1 MPSRPAWWGAFHLP
15 AVWVL
20 IFTLINYGLT
30 YIGVSPYWQF
40 IIKGGIII
48 LAVALDSMKYAK
60 KK

>member
-1 MPSRPAWWGAFHLP
+1 VGTVAG
-15 AVWVL
+15 VITGVL

>member
-1 MPSRPAWWGAFHLP
+1 VINLSLP
-15 AVWVL
+15 DQLWFDL
-20 IFTLINYGLT
+20 YR
-30 YIGVSPYWQF
+30 VSPYWQF